1 MQSGQRGD
9 RISDFFADVIDVS
22 PSQKFSSAGSVR
34 WPQPLDAIFFFSAS
48 TRGLRRMSEQI
59 IFTEREIGYSWVF
72 LRMKIR
78 VYLHCTLQKP
88 RRNIVLVIQSCA
100 DGRRDWNLSISTLFK
115 MTQHQFYYFPTNCR
129 QNILS
134 LPNRKII
141 VLHPKR
147 TENWYM
153 PTTMISENPDEMTI
167 SWVTKDDT
175 GHSLVEY
182 GPQTLHLVAK
192 GSSTLF
198 VDGGA
203 ERRTMYMHRVTLK
216 KLSAGQIYSKS
227 RVIW

>member
-1 MQSGQRGD
+1 MSRRRRSFHLLDLWDD
-9 RISDFFADVIDVS
+9 RNH
-22 PSQKFSSAGSVR
+22 
-34 WPQPLDAIFFFSAS
+34 WTLFFSFPHPPGVCVVCLS
-48 TRGLRRMSEQI
+48 KSFLQNEKSDI
-59 IFTEREIGYSWVF
+59 HGYSCAWK
-72 LRMKIR
+72 RR